1 MPFMERQFLIASIE
15 VELET
20 EQDEIKKNKGEPMW
34 QIIKNFID

>member
-20 EQDEIKKNKGEPMW
+20 EAEEIKK
-34 QIIKNFID
+34 IKEQKNGR

>member
-20 EQDEIKKNKGEPMW
+20 EQDEIKK
-34 QIIKNFID
+34 IKENQRGR

>member
-20 EQDEIKKNKGEPMW
+20 EQDEIKK
-34 QIIKNFID
+34 IKENQHGR